1 LIQKNLH
8 LGATLAVF
16 DAAKTEN
23 AALLA
28 AQTLPCTLLHFRDLE
43 CLTPE

>member
-28 AQTLPCTLLHFRDLE
+28 AQTLSLAPFFISAILSV
-43 CLTPE
+43 

>member
-28 AQTLPCTLLHFRDLE
+28 AQTLSLAPFISAILSVSDS
-43 CLTPE
+43 